1 LFVAEKKELPMEFR
15 RGWAFHAAKSR
26 KSEPNMPRKTAYVA
40 DYLENHKQEIL
51 RRWRRAAKQES
62 KESKRLAKL
71 DDQELLDHIPAIT
84 DAMIAVWRGKDSSQV
99 SADCARHGHQ
109 RRLDGYTVID
119 VMWELTIF
127 RRVFLTVLRDA
138 SKGVE
143 ESVKVAGQET
153 ILDLLDLC
161 TRCSVERFLEETE
174 QERDEAT
181 AKATNLEVQ
190 RERFL
195 GMLSHELRNQI
206 QPILFALRRL
216 HDTKPS
222 DQQLR
227 ALQMI
232 ERQTRQ
238 QSFLIDELF
247 DLNSIRFSKVQLRP
261 TSVDLSDCVRHGVE
275 ANLSEMNAKALN
287 VEMDFPEE
295 PVYARVDRERMCQV
309 ATNLMSNAVKFT
321 PNGGTIV
328 WRVFEEPDAAVMS
341 VRDTGAGIKKEDL
354 AHIFEM
360 FYQGEVASSPRKSGL
375 GIGLTV
381 VQNLVEM
388 HGGTIEVHVDGE
400 STGAEFVVRMPR
412 AQKRKESES

>member
-1 LFVAEKKELPMEFR
+1 
-15 RGWAFHAAKSR
+15 
-26 KSEPNMPRKTAYVA
+26 MPRKTAYVA
-40 DYLENHKQEIL
+40 DYLENHKHEIL

-71 DDQELLDHIPAIT
+71 DDKELLDHIPAIT
-84 DAMIAVWRGKDSSQV
+84 EALIAVWRGQDSSQV
-99 SADCARHGHQ
+99 SADCARHGSQ
-109 RRLDGYTVID
+109 RRVDGYTVVD
-119 VMWELTIF
+119 VLWELTIF

-143 ESVKVAGQET
+143 ESAVIEGRKT

-161 TRCSVERFLEETE
+161 GRCSVERFLEETE
-174 QERDEAT
+174 KERDEAA

-216 HDTKPS
+216 HDTTPN

-247 DLNSIRFSKVQLRP
+247 DLNSIRFGKVALRP
-261 TSVDLSDCVRHGVE
+261 TLVDLRDCVRHGVE
-275 ANLSEMNAKALN
+275 ANLAEMNAKALS
-287 VEMDFPEE
+287 VEMNFPEE
-295 PVYARVDRERMCQV
+295 PVNARVDRERMCQV

-321 PNGGTIV
+321 PNGGTIT
-328 WRVFEEPDAAVMS
+328 WRVYEEPDAAVMS
-341 VRDTGAGIKKEDL
+341 VRDTGPGIKEEDL
-354 AHIFEM
+354 AHIFEI
-360 FYQGEVASSPRKSGL
+360 FYQGEVASSPRKAGL

-381 VQNLVEM
+381 VKNLVEM
-388 HGGTIEVHVDGE
+388 HGATVEVHTEGE
-400 STGAEFVVRMPR
+400 VTGAEFVVRIPR
-412 AQKRKESES
+412 AQKRKDPES

>member
-1 LFVAEKKELPMEFR
+1 
-15 RGWAFHAAKSR
+15 
-26 KSEPNMPRKTAYVA
+26 MPRKTAYVA
-40 DYLENHKQEIL
+40 DYLENHKHEIL

-71 DDQELLDHIPAIT
+71 DDKELLDHIPAIT
-84 DAMIAVWRGKDSSQV
+84 EALIAVWRGQDSSQV
-99 SADCARHGHQ
+99 SADCARHGSQ
-109 RRLDGYTVID
+109 RRVDGYTVVD
-119 VMWELTIF
+119 VLWELTIF

-143 ESVKVAGQET
+143 ESVVIEGRKT

-161 TRCSVERFLEETE
+161 GRCSVERFLEETE
-174 QERDEAT
+174 KERDEAA

-216 HDTKPS
+216 HDTTPN

-247 DLNSIRFSKVQLRP
+247 DLNSIRFGKVALKP
-261 TSVDLSDCVRHGVE
+261 TLVDLRDCVRHGVE
-275 ANLSEMNAKALN
+275 TTLPEMNAKALS
-287 VEMDFPEE
+287 VEMNFPEE
-295 PVYARVDRERMCQV
+295 PVNARVDRERMCQV

-321 PNGGTIV
+321 PNGGTIT
-328 WRVFEEPDAAVMS
+328 WRVYEEPDAAVMS
-341 VRDTGAGIKKEDL
+341 VRDTGAGIKEEDL
-354 AHIFEM
+354 AHIFEI
-360 FYQGEVASSPRKSGL
+360 FYQGEVASSPRKAGL

-381 VQNLVEM
+381 VKNLVEM
-388 HGGTIEVHVDGE
+388 HGATVEVHTEGE
-400 STGAEFVVRMPR
+400 STGAEFVVRIPR
-412 AQKRKESES
+412 AQKRKEPES

>member
-1 LFVAEKKELPMEFR
+1 
-15 RGWAFHAAKSR
+15 
-26 KSEPNMPRKTAYVA
+26 MPQKTAYVA

-71 DDQELLDHIPAIT
+71 DNQELLDHIPLIT
-84 DAMIAVWRGKDSSQV
+84 DALIGSLRGKDSSQI
-99 SADCARHGHQ
+99 SIDCARHGHQ
-109 RRLDGYTVID
+109 RRVDGYTVID
-119 VMWELTIF
+119 VLWELTIF

-138 SKGVE
+138 SKSVE
-143 ESVKVAGQET
+143 ESVKVAGQKT

-181 AKATNLEVQ
+181 GRAANLEVQ

-216 HDTKPS
+216 HDTTPS

-247 DLNSIRFSKVQLRP
+247 DLNSIRFGKVALRP
-261 TSVDLSDCVRHGVE
+261 TLVDLRDCVRHGVE
-275 ANLSEMNAKALN
+275 ANLAEMNAKALN
-287 VEMDFPEE
+287 VEMNFPEE
-295 PVYARVDRERMCQV
+295 PVNARVDRERMCQV

-321 PNGGTIV
+321 PNGGTIT
-328 WRVFEEPDAAVMS
+328 WRVYEEPDAAVMS
-341 VRDTGAGIKKEDL
+341 VRDTGPGIKEEDL
-354 AHIFEM
+354 THIFEI
-360 FYQGEVASSPRKSGL
+360 FYQGEVTSSPRKSGL

-381 VQNLVEM
+381 VKNLVEM
-388 HGGTIEVHVDGE
+388 HGATIDVNTDGE
-400 STGAEFVVRMPR
+400 SMGAEFVVRIPR
-412 AQKRKESES
+412 AQKRKDPES

>member
-1 LFVAEKKELPMEFR
+1 
-15 RGWAFHAAKSR
+15 
-26 KSEPNMPRKTAYVA
+26 MPRKTAYVA
-40 DYLENHKQEIL
+40 DYLENHKGEIL

-71 DDQELLDHIPAIT
+71 DDKELLDHIPAIT
-84 DAMIAVWRGKDSSQV
+84 DAMIAVWRGEDSSQV

-138 SKGVE
+138 SAKGID
-143 ESVKVAGQET
+143 ESVKIEGKKTVM
-153 ILDLLDLC
+153 DLLDLC
-161 TRCSVERFLEETE
+161 TRCSVERYMKETE
-174 QERDEAT
+174 EERNEAT

-247 DLNSIRFSKVQLRP
+247 DLNSIRFGKVQLRP
-261 TSVDLSDCVRHGVE
+261 ASVDLSDCVRHGVE
-275 ANLSEMNAKALN
+275 ANLAEMNAKALN
-287 VEMDFPEE
+287 VEMIFPEE
-295 PVYARVDRERMCQV
+295 PVHARVDRERMCQV

-321 PNGGTIV
+321 PDGGTIT
-328 WRVFEEPDAAVMS
+328 WRVFEEPDNAVMS
-341 VRDTGAGIKKEDL
+341 IRDTGPGIKEEDL
-354 AHIFEM
+354 AHIFEI
-360 FYQGEVASSPRKSGL
+360 FYQGDVAASARKAGL

-381 VQNLVEM
+381 VKNLVEM
-388 HGGTIEVHVDGE
+388 HGASIEVITEGAGI
-400 STGAEFVVRMPR
+400 GAEFVVRIPK
-412 AQKRKESES
+412 AQKRKDPET

>member
-1 LFVAEKKELPMEFR
+1 
-15 RGWAFHAAKSR
+15 
-26 KSEPNMPRKTAYVA
+26 MPRKTAYVA
-40 DYLENHKQEIL
+40 DYLENHKHEIL

-71 DDQELLDHIPAIT
+71 DDKELLDHIPAIT
-84 DAMIAVWRGKDSSQV
+84 EALIAVWRGQDSSQV
-99 SADCARHGHQ
+99 SADCARHGSQ
-109 RRLDGYTVID
+109 RRVDGYTVVD
-119 VMWELTIF
+119 VLWELTIF

-143 ESVKVAGQET
+143 ESAVIEGRKT

-161 TRCSVERFLEETE
+161 GRCSVERFLEETE
-174 QERDEAT
+174 KERDEAA

-216 HDTKPS
+216 HDTTPN

-247 DLNSIRFSKVQLRP
+247 DLNSIRFGKVALRP
-261 TSVDLSDCVRHGVE
+261 TLVDLRDCVRHGVE
-275 ANLSEMNAKALN
+275 ANLAEMNAKALS
-287 VEMDFPEE
+287 VEMNFPEE
-295 PVYARVDRERMCQV
+295 PVNARVDRERMCQV
-309 ATNLMSNAVKFT
+309 ATHLMSNAVKFT
-321 PNGGTIV
+321 PNGGTIT
-328 WRVFEEPDAAVMS
+328 WRVYEEPDAAVMS
-341 VRDTGAGIKKEDL
+341 VRDTGPGIKEEDL
-354 AHIFEM
+354 AHIFEI
-360 FYQGEVASSPRKSGL
+360 FYQGEVASSPRKAGL

-381 VQNLVEM
+381 VKNLVEM
-388 HGGTIEVHVDGE
+388 HGATVEVHTEGE
-400 STGAEFVVRMPR
+400 STGAEFVVRIPR
-412 AQKRKESES
+412 AQKRKDPES

>member
-1 LFVAEKKELPMEFR
+1 M
-15 RGWAFHAAKSR
+15 S
-26 KSEPNMPRKTAYVA
+26 RKTAYVA
-40 DYLENHKQEIL
+40 DYLENHKDQIL
-51 RRWRRAAKQES
+51 KRWRRAAKQES

-71 DDQELLDHIPAIT
+71 DDKELSDHIPTIT
-84 DAMIAVWRGKDSSQV
+84 DAVIAVWRGQDSSQV
-99 SADCARHGHQ
+99 SADCARHGSQ
-109 RRLDGYTVID
+109 RRVDGYTVID
-119 VMWELTIF
+119 VLWELTIF
-127 RRVFLTVLRDA
+127 RRVFMAVLRDA

-143 ESVKVAGQET
+143 ESVQVEARKT

-161 TRCSVERFLEETE
+161 ARCSVERFLEETE
-174 QERDEAT
+174 KERDEAA

-216 HDTKPS
+216 HDTKPN

-247 DLNSIRFSKVQLRP
+247 DLNSIRFGKVALKP
-261 TSVDLSDCVRHGVE
+261 ALVDLRDCVRHGVE
-275 ANLSEMNAKALN
+275 TNLPEMNAKALS
-287 VEMDFPEE
+287 VEMNFPEE
-295 PVYARVDRERMCQV
+295 PVNARVDRERMCQV

-328 WRVFEEPDAAVMS
+328 WRVYEEPDNAVMS
-341 VRDTGAGIKKEDL
+341 IRDTGAGIKEEDL
-354 AHIFEM
+354 AHIFEI
-360 FYQGEVASSPRKSGL
+360 FYQGDVDGSPRKAGL

-381 VQNLVEM
+381 VKNLVEM
-388 HGGTIEVHVDGE
+388 HGATIEVRTEGE
-400 STGAEFVVRMPR
+400 GTGAEFVVRIPR
-412 AQKRKESES
+412 AQKRKEPEA